1 MSKSKEDKLQSILN
15 EFAINTLN
23 GVIVFDGKDNI
34 IFCNNAAAE
43 LYGFEHYYELQNLT
57 FRQAITHCYQSKK
70 GLIVDTDD
78 LDAWFKYAEKIRRSE
93 THRRFEIDLNN
104 GRWHLVSEQIVDDNC
119 IVVVSIDITDKK
131 HAELR
136 LAEMT
141 KQLLVLATTDA
152 LTNTFNRRHFTE
164 QAIIKQQQCK
174 REQKSYALLMLDLDH
189 FKSIN
194 DNYGHACGDKV
205 LIEIASALKSELRPY
220 DILGRI
226 GGEEFAILLP
236 STNKSSALSIA
247 QRIRES
253 IENLRIKYK
262 QNTLRVTTSIGVAVD
277 LDTDKNLDELFL
289 EADKRLYKAKENG
302 RNLVAIGKV

>member
-1 MSKSKEDKLQSILN
+1 MPKTKEDKLQSILS
-15 EFAINTLN
+15 EFSINTLN
-23 GVIVFDGKDNI
+23 GVIVFDGEDNI
-34 IFCNNAAAE
+34 IFCNNAAAK
-43 LYGFEHYYELQNLT
+43 LYGFDNYSELENLT
-57 FRQAITHCYQSKK
+57 FRQAITHCYTTKK
-70 GLIVDTDD
+70 GLIVNTDD
-78 LDAWFKYAEKIRRSE
+78 LDTWFKYAEKIRRSD
-93 THRRFEIDLNN
+93 THRRFEIDLND
-104 GRWHLVSEQIVDDNC
+104 GGWHLVSEQIVDDNC
-119 IVVVSIDITDKK
+119 IVVISIDITDKK

-164 QAIIKQQQCK
+164 QAEIEQQRCK
-174 REQKSYALLMLDLDH
+174 RENKSYALLMLDLDY

-205 LIEIASALKSELRPY
+205 LVKVAEALKLELRQY

-236 STNKSSALSIA
+236 NTNKSSALSIA

-253 IENLRIKYK
+253 IENLPIKYK
-262 QNTLRVTTSIGVAVD
+262 KNTLRVTTSIGVAVD
-277 LDTDKNLDELFL
+277 LNADKNLDELFL

-302 RNLVAIGKV
+302 RNLVAIGKA